1 MPQYNVAEAKNRLSE
16 LLERALLGEE
26 VIIAKDNK
34 PLARITP
41 LTPASRKPGKV
52 KGIVMTPDF
61 DAPLEDFEAILR

>member
-1 MPQYNVAEAKNRLSE
+1 MPQYNIGEAKSRLSE

-26 VIIAKDNK
+26 VILAKDNR

-41 LTPASRKPGKV
+41 LIPASRKPGNV

-61 DAPLEDFEAILR
+61 DAPLEDFEEIPR